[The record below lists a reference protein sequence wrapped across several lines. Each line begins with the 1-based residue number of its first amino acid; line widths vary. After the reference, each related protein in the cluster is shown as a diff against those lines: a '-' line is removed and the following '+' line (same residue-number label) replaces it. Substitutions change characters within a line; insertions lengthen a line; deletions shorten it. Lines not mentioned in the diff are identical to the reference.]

1 MWFVSG
7 GQCTKSH
14 RCNGRSSPSISSSA
28 SPESTRKSSWSA
40 SQWYIPIG
48 SPGPRTMRLTPSCGK
63 DVSSTSPQP
72 VKGRLWPR
80 LSRRI
85 QRALRAL
92 RTNQPA
98 PAGTSPASVSSS
110 GASGITTL
118 TLLEPHQRRQ
128 DHVRGDECCALEDER
143 LAVAGD
149 LPHRDRGDDERAD
162 EHRADEERQ
171 VRAERE
177 RAEHQCREEE
187 DGDLRDRVL
196 DDRHREV

>member
-1 MWFVSG
+1 MMTCFVSG

-14 RCNGRSSPSISSSA
+14 GRSGRSSPSTIRSA

-48 SPGPRTMRLTPSCGK
+48 SPGSSTMRLTPSCGK
-63 DVSSTSPQP
+63 YASSTSPQP
-72 VKGRLWPR
+72 VNGRLCPR

-85 QRALRAL
+85 QRALRAS

-98 PAGTSPASVSSS
+98 PVGASPASVSSS
-110 GASGITTL
+110 GASGTTAP

-128 DHVRGDECCALEDER
+128 DHVRGDERGALEDER
-143 LAVAGD
+143 LAVAHD
-149 LPHRDRGDDERAD
+149 LPHPDCGDDERAD

-171 VRAERE
+171 VRPE
-177 RAEHQCREEE
+177 
-187 DGDLRDRVL
+187 
-196 DDRHREV
+196 